1 MVSPV
6 CSRLV
11 KVSHA
16 SSSSCPVSELLSAPL
31 VLLSFL
37 VVQFSFFA
45 LDKRL
50 GSRLPVFP
58 VHVRRLAA
66 SPLAAARSVTRA
78 EAKSSMFASALFL
91 SLAGGR

>member
-78 EAKSSMFASALFL
+78 EAKSSMFASVLFF
-91 SLAGGR
+91 SLDGGG